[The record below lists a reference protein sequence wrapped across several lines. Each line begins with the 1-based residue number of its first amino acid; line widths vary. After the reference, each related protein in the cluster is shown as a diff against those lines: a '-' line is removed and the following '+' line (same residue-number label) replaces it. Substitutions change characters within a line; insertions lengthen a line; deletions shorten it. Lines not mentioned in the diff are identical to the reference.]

1 MANGKQLSQ
10 KGADFIL
17 DLMDSYIDVKEA
29 VTPCV
34 VRAVNPNE
42 IIKDFYDRDYEGKT
56 YELGCGT
63 CDNHDAD
70 SCCSCGLGKDFLF
83 FEHK

>member
-29 VTPCV
+29 ATSCV
-34 VRAVNPNE
+34 VRAVNPVDDKVHTQHCENFLVGYDVARYFHQQGFRDIEVKE
-42 IIKDFYDRDYEGKT
+42 IKE
-56 YELGCGT
+56 
-63 CDNHDAD
+63 
-70 SCCSCGLGKDFLF
+70 
-83 FEHK
+83 

>member
-10 KGADFIL
+10 KGTDFIL

-34 VRAVNPNE
+34 VRAVNPVDDTCSVRHCENFLEAYDVAREFLLEGLKEIEVLEEENVIPKENE
-42 IIKDFYDRDYEGKT
+42 
-56 YELGCGT
+56 
-63 CDNHDAD
+63 
-70 SCCSCGLGKDFLF
+70 
-83 FEHK
+83 